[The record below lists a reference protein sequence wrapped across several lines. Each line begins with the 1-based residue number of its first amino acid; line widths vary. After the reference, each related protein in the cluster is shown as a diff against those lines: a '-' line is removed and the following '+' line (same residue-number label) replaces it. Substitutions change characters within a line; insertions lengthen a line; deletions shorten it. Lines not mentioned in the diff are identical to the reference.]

1 LGLLITYGSSSI
13 GFAVG
18 ITIGSG
24 VITFTG
30 SFLGSGCTFLGTEMD
45 TSGFFSTTSTFFG
58 AAFSMTFFLGTFAFA
73 TGVSFG
79 TGLITSSITFSG

>member
-1 LGLLITYGSSSI
+1 
-13 GFAVG
+13 
-18 ITIGSG
+18 
-24 VITFTG
+24 
-30 SFLGSGCTFLGTEMD
+30 MD